1 MGCDRSRKALLGYQ
15 FCDHL
20 GRNIA
25 GERNDPSGLESDE
38 VMSPD
43 YAAETCS
50 RRSQMIEREN
60 LLLTP
65 IYSGDIED
73 MVVIGLDGGI
83 MPPNRT
89 RRAKV
94 TA

>member
-1 MGCDRSRKALLGYQ
+1 MGCDKIRKALLGYQ
-15 FCDHL
+15 FCDQR

-25 GERNDPSGLESDE
+25 GERNDPSGLEADE
-38 VMSPD
+38 VMSPA

-83 MPPNRT
+83 MPL